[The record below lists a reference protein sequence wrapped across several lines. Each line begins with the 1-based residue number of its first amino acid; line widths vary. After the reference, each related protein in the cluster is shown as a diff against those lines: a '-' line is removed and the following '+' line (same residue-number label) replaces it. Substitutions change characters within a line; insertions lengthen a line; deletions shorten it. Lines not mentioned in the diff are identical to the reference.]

1 MQHAGT
7 TLRKIFR
14 QTVGREGGSAPM
26 LAWPL
31 ACGTKIADR
40 TEALSFVDGILQVAV
55 PDETWRRQLESFRL
69 QYLAAL
75 NGISSQK
82 VDKIEFVL
90 KSNKS

>member
-14 QTVGREGGSAPM
+14 QTVGRDGGSAPV

-31 ACGTKIADR
+31 ACGMKIADR
-40 TEALSFVDGILQVAV
+40 TEALSFAEGILTVAV
-55 PDETWRRQLESFRL
+55 LDETWRRQLQSFRL

-75 NGISSQK
+75 NGISSEK
-82 VDKIEFVL
+82 VDRIEFVVVTS
-90 KSNKS
+90 KT